1 MASRRRCQR
10 SILRL
15 CERIPV
21 REVIYALCNKAD
33 GQLRSVS
40 ATMVL
45 EDDETLVEEL
55 PNWLLTKLE
64 EIGNLAGKAASE
76 GAWRSEELSAT
87 ARQLEALE
95 EAEADVPP
103 AHLLGGTRKAWLRYR
118 GQLSSWK
125 EGSFNFPDRSFRP
138 TRPDPDLIKHV

>member
-1 MASRRRCQR
+1 M
-10 SILRL
+10 
-15 CERIPV
+15 
-21 REVIYALCNKAD
+21 IYALCNKAD

-40 ATMVL
+40 ATIVL

-87 ARQLEALE
+87 ARQLEALQQP
-95 EAEADVPP
+95 EADVPP
-103 AHLLGGTRKAWLRYR
+103 ADLLGGTRKAWLRYR

-125 EGSFNFPDRSFRP
+125 EGSLNFPDRSFRP
-138 TRPDPDLIKHV
+138 TRPDPVVVN